1 MNAIEK
7 LGDYLVYRDLKAS
20 TAEYYRRVVQVYV
33 RANGVELDSRK
44 LSEWLGD
51 LRSKGKS
58 DHYRRSLKNGL
69 QAILRF
75 NGDEGRIRP
84 VKCAPLDHRFW
95 NADEVR
101 RLIEAAPDRWWK
113 TIIGAGWCLG
123 FSQCDLLALKRHN
136 LHENG
141 IVVTR
146 RQKTGKLVSGQL
158 EPWILEQMPA
168 TDPIWKYDRT
178 KEWFRKQFRRI
189 CWKARLDGSFKQ
201 LRRSAAASVEARY
214 REQAHRFLGNTRA
227 VCEQHYLPQSLLAE
241 HALRPEILR
250 EG

>member
-7 LGDYLVYRDLKAS
+7 LEDYLVYRDLKPA
-20 TAEYYRRVVQVYV
+20 TCEYYRRVVQVWV
-33 RANGVELDSRK
+33 RSNGDQLDSRK
-44 LSEWLGD
+44 LSEWLGQ
-51 LRSKGKS
+51 LRASGKS

-75 NGDEGRIRP
+75 GGDEGRIRP

-95 NADEVR
+95 SADDVR
-101 RLIEAAPDRWWK
+101 KLIASANDDWWK
-113 TIIGAGWCLG
+113 TLIAAGWCLG
-123 FSQCDLLALKRHN
+123 FSQCDLLSLRRHN
-136 LHENG
+136 IQPNG
-141 IVVTR
+141 VVVTR
-146 RQKTGKLVSGQL
+146 RQKTGKLVTGQL
-158 EPWILEQMPA
+158 EQWILDRMPE
-168 TDPIWKYDRT
+168 TDPVWQYDRSP
-178 KEWFRKQFRRI
+178 EWFRKQFRRI
-189 CWKARLDGSFKQ
+189 CYRARLQGTFKQ

-214 REQAHRFLGNTRA
+214 REQSHRFLGNTRA